1 MLLQG
6 LLCMRC
12 RVGTPARLLI
22 NQDSALMKVLREAE
36 VTIVDL
42 ETNMRVRATMDFQ
55 LCPVS
60 GHKTHGQVE
69 VRIKHVQLALEKVGL
84 YKECLHATGLQ
95 TA

>member
-1 MLLQG
+1 MAPMLAQG
-6 LLCMRC
+6 LSCMRC
-12 RVGTPARLLI
+12 RVG
-22 NQDSALMKVLREAE
+22 
-36 VTIVDL
+36 TIVDL

-60 GHKTHGQVE
+60 GHNTHGQVE
-69 VRIKHVQLALEKVGL
+69 ARIKHVQLALEKVGF